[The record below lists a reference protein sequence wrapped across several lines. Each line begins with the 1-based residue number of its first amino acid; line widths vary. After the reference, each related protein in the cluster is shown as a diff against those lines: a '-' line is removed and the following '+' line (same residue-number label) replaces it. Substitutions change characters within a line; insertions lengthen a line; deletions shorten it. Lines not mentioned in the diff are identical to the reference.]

1 MPRSSRSK
9 PKPGSTDLT
18 SPQLYLSRELAALEF
33 NFRVLAM
40 ARDASVPLLERLRYL
55 SIVANNLDEFFE
67 VRVAMLKHH
76 HAYGSAAPGPDGVA
90 SGELL
95 AQIRSRV
102 LDLVNEQYV
111 AWHEQISPQ
120 LDAENIHILTR
131 EQWSPRQ
138 HRWLQGYFEQE
149 VLPVLSPLGL
159 DPSHPFPRILNKT
172 LNIAVVLNGRDAFG
186 HEGHMALVRAPRSL
200 PRIIRVPDE
209 VGGEGDHFVFLA
221 ELLQEFVDLMFPG
234 FKVVGSYQFRVTR
247 NSELI
252 VEEAEVE
259 NLALALSEEL
269 LGRGYAR
276 PVRLEIAVDCPKSI
290 TSMLMQNFDLDESDI
305 YRCNGPVNIIRAGLI
320 YDWLDRP
327 ELKFPRFNP
336 QLPAALD
343 SARNKFELIGQRDV
357 LLHHPYQSF
366 AAVIDLLRQA
376 TADPQVL
383 AIKQTLYRAGED
395 TPLVDLLVEAA
406 RNGKD
411 VTVVIELRARFDEEA
426 NIRLATRLQEA
437 GVQVVYGVVGYKT
450 HAKIMLIVRRENGT
464 LRRYAHLSTGNY
476 HQVNSR
482 MYTDIG
488 LMTANP
494 EIGEDLH
501 KVFQQ
506 LSGLGPMIE
515 LKRLLHSP
523 FTLYS
528 NVLAKIERETEHAR
542 AGRPAR
548 IVAKLNAL
556 NEARVIEALYRAS
569 QAGVEIDLIVRGAC
583 TLRPGL
589 PGISERIRVRSII
602 GRFLEHSRV
611 YWFANDGT
619 PDLYCASADWME
631 RNLTRRIEVAFP
643 ILDPEL
649 AARVFEETLA
659 NSLADNTQAWLL
671 GSDGH
676 YVRAEP
682 GDQCRIYPNS
692 GAMPETPCPAA
703 SSCLRVKNNAWRNV
717 AAGAG
722 QSARGTGTA
731 VGAGVQISI

>member
-1 MPRSSRSK
+1 MSQP
-9 PKPGSTDLT
+9 STRLPPAVDLGA
-18 SPQLYLSRELAALEF
+18 PQLYLSRELAALEF

-40 ARDASVPLLERLRYL
+40 ARDASVPLLERVRYL

-76 HAYGSAAPGPDGVA
+76 HTYGSAAPGPDGIP

-95 AQIRSRV
+95 ARIRSRV
-102 LDLVNEQYV
+102 LALVAEVYA
-111 AWHEQISPQ
+111 AWHEQIGPR
-120 LDAENIHILTR
+120 LDAEHIHLLTR
-131 EQWSPRQ
+131 KKWSSRQ
-138 HRWLQGYFEQE
+138 HRWLQGYFERE
-149 VLPVLSPLGL
+149 VMPVLSPLGL
-159 DPSHPFPRILNKT
+159 DPAHPFPRILNKT
-172 LNIAVVLNGRDAFG
+172 LNIAVVLKGRDAFG
-186 HEGHMALVRAPRSL
+186 HEGHLALVRAPRSL
-200 PRIIRVPDE
+200 PRIIRVPAE
-209 VGGEGDHFVFLA
+209 VSGRGDHFVFLA
-221 ELLQEFVDLMFPG
+221 ELLQAFVDLMFPG
-234 FKVVGSYQFRVTR
+234 IKVVGSYQFRVTR

-276 PVRLEIAVDCPKSI
+276 PVRLEIANDCPQAI
-290 TSMLMQNFDLDESDI
+290 TAMLVENFQLGEADV
-305 YRCNGPVNIIRAGLI
+305 YRCEGPVNIIRVDLI

-327 ELKFPRFNP
+327 ELKFPRFTP
-336 QLPAALD
+336 QLPSALD
-343 SARNKFELIGQRDV
+343 SGHSKFELIARRDV

-366 AAVIDLLRQA
+366 SAVIDLLRQA

-406 RNGKD
+406 RHGKD

-450 HAKIMLIVRRENGT
+450 HAKMMLIVRREGDS

-476 HQVNSR
+476 HQANSR
-482 MYTDIG
+482 VYTDIG

-506 LSGLGPMIE
+506 LSGLGPVIE

-523 FTLYS
+523 FTLYRS
-528 NVLAKIERETEHAR
+528 VLAKIERETAHAL

-556 NEARVIEALYRAS
+556 NEANVITALYRAS

-589 PGISERIRVRSII
+589 PGISERIRVRSIV

-611 YWFANDGT
+611 YWFANDGEAEI
-619 PDLYCASADWME
+619 YCASADWME
-631 RNLTRRIEVAFP
+631 RNLMRRIEIAFP

-659 NSLADNTQAWLL
+659 NGLADNTQAWLL
-671 GSDGH
+671 DSDGG
-676 YVRAEP
+676 YTRVEP
-682 GDQCRIYPNS
+682 GEHPPY
-692 GAMPETPCPAA
+692 
-703 SSCLRVKNNAWRNV
+703 
-717 AAGAG
+717 
-722 QSARGTGTA
+722 SAQQGLLERLC
-731 VGAGVQISI
+731 S

>member
-1 MPRSSRSK
+1 MSRPS
-9 PKPGSTDLT
+9 PVSPATVDLSAPG
-18 SPQLYLSRELAALEF
+18 LYLSRELAALEF

-40 ARDASVPLLERLRYL
+40 ARDPEVPLLERLRYL

-76 HAYGSAAPGPDGVA
+76 HAYGSAAPGPDGLP

-95 AQIRSRV
+95 ARIRTRA
-102 LDLVNEQYV
+102 LDLVAEQYA
-111 AWHEQISPQ
+111 AWQDQLVPQ
-120 LDAENIHILTR
+120 LKTEHVHILTR
-131 EQWSPRQ
+131 KQWSPRQ
-138 HRWLQGYFEQE
+138 RRWLQGYFEHE

-159 DPSHPFPRILNKT
+159 DPAHPFPRILNKT
-172 LNIAVVLNGRDAFG
+172 LNIAVVLKGRDAFG

-209 VGGEGDHFVFLA
+209 VSGSGEHFVFLA
-221 ELLQEFVDLMFPG
+221 ELLQAFVDLMFPG

-252 VEEAEVE
+252 VEEAEVA
-259 NLALALSEEL
+259 NLAHALSEEL
-269 LGRGYAR
+269 IGRGYAR
-276 PVRLEIAVDCPKSI
+276 PVRLEIANDCPQAI
-290 TSMLMQNFDLDESDI
+290 TAMLIQNFQLEETDV
-305 YRCNGPVNIIRAGLI
+305 YRCDGPVNIIRAGLL
-320 YDWLDRP
+320 YDWIDRP

-336 QLPAALD
+336 QLPTALE
-343 SARNKFELIGQRDV
+343 SGKNKFDLIGQRDV

-376 TADPQVL
+376 TLDPQVL

-437 GVQVVYGVVGYKT
+437 GVQVVYGVVGFKT
-450 HAKIMLIVRRENGT
+450 HAKMLLIVRREGEL
-464 LRRYAHLSTGNY
+464 LRRYVHLSTGNY
-476 HQVNSR
+476 HQINSR
-482 MYTDIG
+482 TYTDIG

-506 LSGLGPMIE
+506 LSGLGPMIS

-523 FTLYS
+523 FTLYTS
-528 NVLAKIERETEHAR
+528 VMAKIERETAHAL

-556 NEARVIEALYRAS
+556 NEAHVIEALYRAS

-611 YWFANDGT
+611 YWFANDGE
-619 PDLYCASADWME
+619 PELYCASADWME
-631 RNLTRRIEVAFP
+631 RNLMRRIEVAFP

-659 NSLADNTQAWLL
+659 NGLADNTQAWLL
-671 GSDGH
+671 RDDGS
-676 YVRAEP
+676 YARAEP
-682 GDQCRIYPNS
+682 G
-692 GAMPETPCPAA
+692 
-703 SSCLRVKNNAWRNV
+703 KNPRY
-717 AAGAG
+717 
-722 QSARGTGTA
+722 SAQEGLLERYR
-731 VGAGVQISI
+731 S

>member
-1 MPRSSRSK
+1 MPRPLPAAPDPDDLSA
-9 PKPGSTDLT
+9 PG
-18 SPQLYLSRELAALEF
+18 LYLSRELAALEF

-40 ARDASVPLLERLRYL
+40 ARDADVPLLERLRYL

-76 HAYGSAAPGPDGVA
+76 HAYGSAAPGPDGLL
-90 SGELL
+90 SGDLLARIRHRVLNLVTEQYAVWQELL
-95 AQIRSRV
+95 G
-102 LDLVNEQYV
+102 
-111 AWHEQISPQ
+111 PQ
-120 LDAENIHILTR
+120 LEAEHIHVLTR
-131 EQWSPRQ
+131 RQWSPHQR
-138 HRWLQGYFEQE
+138 RWLQGYFEHE

-159 DPSHPFPRILNKT
+159 DPAHPFPRILNKT
-172 LNIAVVLNGRDAFG
+172 LNIAVVLKGRDAFG

-200 PRIIRVPDE
+200 PRIIRIPTE
-209 VGGEGDHFVFLA
+209 VSGAGDHFVFLA
-221 ELLQEFVDLMFPG
+221 ELLQAFADMMFPG

-269 LGRGYAR
+269 IGRGYAR
-276 PVRLEIAVDCPKSI
+276 PVRLEIANDCPKAI
-290 TSMLMQNFDLDESDI
+290 TAMLIHNFQLEETDV
-305 YRCNGPVNIIRAGLI
+305 YRCDGPVNIIRAGLI
-320 YDWLDRP
+320 FDWLDRP

-336 QLPAALD
+336 QLPAALE
-343 SARNKFELIGQRDV
+343 SARNKFDLISQRDV

-376 TADPQVL
+376 SVDPQVL

-450 HAKIMLIVRRENGT
+450 HAKMMLIVRREGEL
-464 LRRYAHLSTGNY
+464 LRRYVHLSTGNY
-476 HQVNSR
+476 HQINSR
-482 MYTDIG
+482 SYTDIG

-501 KVFQQ
+501 KIFQQ
-506 LSGLGPMIE
+506 LSGLGPMIK

-523 FTLYS
+523 FTLYPS
-528 NVLAKIERETEHAR
+528 VVAKIERETAHAL

-556 NEARVIEALYRAS
+556 NEAQVIAALYRAS
-569 QAGVEIDLIVRGAC
+569 QAGVEIDLIIRGGC

-611 YWFANDGT
+611 YWFANDGEAE
-619 PDLYCASADWME
+619 LYCASADWMD
-631 RNLTRRIEVAFP
+631 RNLKRRIEVAFP

-659 NSLADNTQAWLL
+659 SSLADNTHAWLL
-671 GSDGH
+671 DGDGH

-682 GDQCRIYPNS
+682 GEHPPYSAQQGLLDRF
-692 GAMPETPCPAA
+692 GA
-703 SSCLRVKNNAWRNV
+703 
-717 AAGAG
+717 
-722 QSARGTGTA
+722 
-731 VGAGVQISI
+731 

>member
-1 MPRSSRSK
+1 MSRPS
-9 PKPGSTDLT
+9 PASPAIVDLT
-18 SPQLYLSRELAALEF
+18 APGLYLSRELSALEF

-40 ARDASVPLLERLRYL
+40 ARDPDVPLLERLRYL

-76 HAYGSAAPGPDGVA
+76 HAYGSAAPGPDGLP

-95 AQIRSRV
+95 ARIRTRA
-102 LDLVNEQYV
+102 LDLVAEQF
-111 AWHEQISPQ
+111 ATWQEQLVPQ
-120 LDAENIHILTR
+120 LKTEHIHILTR
-131 EQWSPRQ
+131 KQWSPRQ
-138 HRWLQGYFEQE
+138 RRWLQGYFEHE

-159 DPSHPFPRILNKT
+159 DPAHPFPRILNKT
-172 LNIAVVLNGRDAFG
+172 LNIAVVLKGRDAFG

-209 VGGEGDHFVFLA
+209 VSGRGDHFVFLA
-221 ELLQEFVDLMFPG
+221 ELLHAFVDLMFPG

-252 VEEAEVE
+252 VEEAEVA
-259 NLALALSEEL
+259 NLAHALSEEL
-269 LGRGYAR
+269 IGRGYAR
-276 PVRLEIAVDCPKSI
+276 PVRLEIANDCPQAI
-290 TSMLMQNFDLDESDI
+290 TAMLIQNFQLEETDV
-305 YRCNGPVNIIRAGLI
+305 YRCDGPVNIIRAGLL
-320 YDWLDRP
+320 YDWIDRP

-336 QLPAALD
+336 QLPTALE
-343 SARNKFELIGQRDV
+343 SGKNKFDLISQRDV

-376 TADPQVL
+376 TLDPQVL

-437 GVQVVYGVVGYKT
+437 GVQVVYGVVGFKT
-450 HAKIMLIVRRENGT
+450 HAKMMLIVRREGEL
-464 LRRYAHLSTGNY
+464 LRRYVHLSTGNY
-476 HQVNSR
+476 HQINSR
-482 MYTDIG
+482 TYTDIG

-506 LSGLGPMIE
+506 LSGLGPMIS

-523 FTLYS
+523 FTLYTS
-528 NVLAKIERETEHAR
+528 VMAKIERETAHAL

-556 NEARVIEALYRAS
+556 NEAHVIEALYRAS

-589 PGISERIRVRSII
+589 PGISERIRVRSIV

-611 YWFANDGT
+611 YWFGNDGE
-619 PDLYCASADWME
+619 PELYCASADWME
-631 RNLTRRIEVAFP
+631 RNLMRRIEVAFP

-659 NSLADNTQAWLL
+659 NSLADNSQAWLL
-671 GSDGH
+671 RDDGS
-676 YVRAEP
+676 YVRAE
-682 GDQCRIYPNS
+682 S
-692 GAMPETPCPAA
+692 GGNPRYSAQQSLLERYCP
-703 SSCLRVKNNAWRNV
+703 
-717 AAGAG
+717 
-722 QSARGTGTA
+722 
-731 VGAGVQISI
+731 

>member
-1 MPRSSRSK
+1 MPRPLTAAPDPDDLSA
-9 PKPGSTDLT
+9 PG
-18 SPQLYLSRELAALEF
+18 LYLSRELAALEF

-40 ARDASVPLLERLRYL
+40 ARDADVPLLERLRYL

-76 HAYGSAAPGPDGVA
+76 HAYGSAAPGPDGLL
-90 SGELL
+90 SGDLL
-95 AQIRSRV
+95 ARIRRRV
-102 LDLVNEQYV
+102 LDLVTEQYAV
-111 AWHEQISPQ
+111 WQELLGPQ
-120 LDAENIHILTR
+120 LEAEHVHVLTR
-131 EQWSPRQ
+131 RQWSPRQ
-138 HRWLQGYFEQE
+138 RRWLQGYFEHE

-159 DPSHPFPRILNKT
+159 DPAHPFPRILNKT
-172 LNIAVVLNGRDAFG
+172 LNIAVVLKGRDAFG

-200 PRIIRVPDE
+200 PRIIRIPAE
-209 VGGEGDHFVFLA
+209 VSGAGDHFVFLA
-221 ELLQEFVDLMFPG
+221 ELLQAFADLMFPG

-269 LGRGYAR
+269 IGRGYAR
-276 PVRLEIAVDCPKSI
+276 PVRLEIANDCPKAI
-290 TSMLMQNFDLDESDI
+290 TAMLIHNFQLEESDV
-305 YRCNGPVNIIRAGLI
+305 YRCDGPVNIIRAGLI

-336 QLPAALD
+336 QLPAALE
-343 SARNKFELIGQRDV
+343 SARNKFDLISQRDV

-376 TADPQVL
+376 SVDPQVL

-450 HAKIMLIVRRENGT
+450 HAKMMLIVRREGEL
-464 LRRYAHLSTGNY
+464 LRRYVHLSTGNY
-476 HQVNSR
+476 HQINSR
-482 MYTDIG
+482 TYTDIG

-501 KVFQQ
+501 KIFQQ
-506 LSGLGPMIE
+506 LSGLGPMIK

-523 FTLYS
+523 FTLYPS
-528 NVLAKIERETEHAR
+528 VVAKIERETAHAL

-556 NEARVIEALYRAS
+556 NEAQVIAALYRAS
-569 QAGVEIDLIVRGAC
+569 QAGVEIDLIVRGGC

-611 YWFANDGT
+611 YWFANDGEAE
-619 PDLYCASADWME
+619 LYCASADWME
-631 RNLTRRIEVAFP
+631 RNLKRRIEVAFP

-649 AARVFEETLA
+649 ATRVFEETLA
-659 NSLADNTQAWLL
+659 NSLADNTHAWLL
-671 GSDGH
+671 DGDGR

-682 GDQCRIYPNS
+682 GEHPPYSAQQGLLDRF
-692 GAMPETPCPAA
+692 GA
-703 SSCLRVKNNAWRNV
+703 
-717 AAGAG
+717 
-722 QSARGTGTA
+722 
-731 VGAGVQISI
+731 

>member
-1 MPRSSRSK
+1 MPRVSPTSSPSIE
-9 PKPGSTDLT
+9 PSPIDLN
-18 SPQLYLSRELAALEF
+18 SPQLYLSSELATLEF

-40 ARDASVPLLERLRYL
+40 ARDPHVPILERLRYL

-76 HAYGSAAPGPDGVA
+76 HTYGTSAPGPDGIT

-95 AQIRSRV
+95 NRIRARA
-102 LDLVNEQYV
+102 LDLVTEQFST
-111 AWHEQISPQ
+111 WQEHLIPQ
-120 LDAENIHILTR
+120 LDAENVHVLTR
-131 EQWSPRQ
+131 KHWTAKQR
-138 HRWLQGYFEQE
+138 RWLQGYFEHE

-172 LNIAVVLNGRDAFG
+172 LNIAVVLKGRDAFG

-209 VGGEGDHFVFLA
+209 VGGDGDHFVFLA
-221 ELLQEFVDLMFPG
+221 ELLQAFTDLMFPG

-259 NLALALSEEL
+259 NLAHALSEEL
-269 LGRGYAR
+269 IGRGYAR
-276 PVRLEIAVDCPKSI
+276 PVRLEIANDCPKAI
-290 TSMLMQNFDLDESDI
+290 TAMLTRNFELGDADV
-305 YRCNGPVNIIRAGLI
+305 YRCDGPVNIIRAQLI
-320 YDWLDRP
+320 YDLLDRP

-343 SARNKFELIGQRDV
+343 GAKNKFDLISQRDV
-357 LLHHPYQSF
+357 LLHHPYQNF
-366 AAVIDLLRQA
+366 AAVVDLLRQA
-376 TADPQVL
+376 SVDPQVL

-395 TPLVDLLVEAA
+395 TPLVGLLVDAA

-411 VTVVIELRARFDEEA
+411 VTVVIELRARFDEAA
-426 NIRLATRLQEA
+426 NIQLAVRLQEA

-450 HAKIMLIVRRENGT
+450 HAKMMLIVRREGDG

-476 HQVNSR
+476 HQINSR
-482 MYTDIG
+482 TYTDIG

-494 EIGEDLH
+494 DIGEDLH
-501 KVFQQ
+501 KIFQQ
-506 LSGLGPMIE
+506 LSGLGPMIK
-515 LKRLLHSP
+515 LNCLLHSP
-523 FTLYS
+523 FTLYTGL
-528 NVLAKIERETEHAR
+528 VAKIERETAHAK

-548 IVAKLNAL
+548 IVAKLNAM
-556 NEARVIEALYRAS
+556 NESHVIEALYRAS

-611 YWFANDGT
+611 YWFANNDE
-619 PDLYCASADWME
+619 PELYCASADWMA
-631 RNLTRRIEVAFP
+631 RNLMRRIEIAFP

-649 AARVFEETLA
+649 SARVFEETLA
-659 NSLADNTQAWLL
+659 GSLADNTQAWVLDA
-671 GSDGH
+671 DGR
-676 YVRAEP
+676 YTRAEP
-682 GDQCRIYPNS
+682 GNDPPFSAQQRLLDRY
-692 GAMPETPCPAA
+692 CP
-703 SSCLRVKNNAWRNV
+703 
-717 AAGAG
+717 
-722 QSARGTGTA
+722 
-731 VGAGVQISI
+731 

>member
-1 MPRSSRSK
+1 MPRPSRS
-9 PKPGSTDLT
+9 KPGSTDLT

-40 ARDASVPLLERLRYL
+40 ARDATVPLLERLRYL

-95 AQIRSRV
+95 AQIRTRV
-102 LDLVNEQYV
+102 LDLVNEQYG

-120 LDAENIHILTR
+120 LEAEDIHILTR
-131 EQWSPRQ
+131 QQWSPRQ

-172 LNIAVVLNGRDAFG
+172 LNIAVVLKGRDAFG

-200 PRIIRVPDE
+200 PRIIRVPAE
-209 VGGEGDHFVFLA
+209 VGGDGDHFVFLA
-221 ELLQEFVDLMFPG
+221 ELLQAFVDLMFPG

-276 PVRLEIAVDCPKSI
+276 PVRLEIAADCPKSI

-406 RNGKD
+406 RHGKD

-523 FTLYS
+523 FTLYTS
-528 NVLAKIERETEHAR
+528 VLAKIERETEHAR

-611 YWFANDGT
+611 YWFANDGD
-619 PDLYCASADWME
+619 PELYCASADWME

-671 GSDGH
+671 ASNGR
-676 YVRAEP
+676 YTRVE
-682 GDQCRIYPNS
+682 
-692 GAMPETPCPAA
+692 AA
-703 SSCLRVKNNAWRNV
+703 DHPPF
-717 AAGAG
+717 
-722 QSARGTGTA
+722 SAQQGLLDRF
-731 VGAGVQISI
+731 SK

>member
-1 MPRSSRSK
+1 MRDQITALPASI
-9 PKPGSTDLT
+9 DLAA
-18 SPQLYLSRELAALEF
+18 PELYLSRELAALEF

-40 ARDASVPLLERLRYL
+40 ARDATVPLLERLRYL
-55 SIVANNLDEFFE
+55 SIVASNLDEFFE

-76 HAYGSAAPGPDGVA
+76 HAYGSAAPGPDGLL

-95 AQIRSRV
+95 SRIRSRV
-102 LDLVNEQYV
+102 LDLVALQYATWQEQL
-111 AWHEQISPQ
+111 SPQ
-120 LDAENIHILTR
+120 FDAAHIHILTR
-131 EQWSPRQ
+131 QQWTPRQ
-138 HRWLQGYFEQE
+138 RRWLQGYFEHE

-159 DPSHPFPRILNKT
+159 DPAHPFPRILNKT
-172 LNIAVVLNGRDAFG
+172 LNIAVVLKGRDAFG

-200 PRIIRVPDE
+200 PRIIRLPDE
-209 VGGEGDHFVFLA
+209 VCGEGDHFVFLA
-221 ELLQEFVDLMFPG
+221 ELLQAFVDLMFPG

-269 LGRGYAR
+269 IGRGYAR
-276 PVRLEIAVDCPKSI
+276 PVRLEIADDCPQAI
-290 TSMLMQNFDLDESDI
+290 TAMLTHNFQLEDADV
-305 YRCNGPVNIIRAGLI
+305 YRCDGPVNIIRVGLI
-320 YDWLDRP
+320 YDWIDRP
-327 ELKFPRFNP
+327 ELKFPRFTS
-336 QLPAALD
+336 QLPPALEA
-343 SARNKFELIGQRDV
+343 SRNKFDLIAQHDV

-366 AAVIDLLRQA
+366 SAVIDLLRQA
-376 TADPQVL
+376 SVDPQVL

-406 RNGKD
+406 RHGKD
-411 VTVVIELRARFDEEA
+411 VTVVIELRARFDEAA
-426 NIRLATRLQEA
+426 NIHLATRLQEA

-450 HAKIMLIVRRENGT
+450 HAKMLLIVRREGNN

-506 LSGLGPMIE
+506 LSGLGPMIQ

-523 FTLYS
+523 FTLYKS
-528 NVLAKIERETEHAR
+528 VVAKIERETGHAQ

-556 NEARVIEALYRAS
+556 NDARVIEALYRAS

-589 PGISERIRVRSII
+589 PGISERIRVRSIV

-611 YWFANDGT
+611 YWFANDGD

-631 RNLTRRIEVAFP
+631 RNLMRRIEIAFP
-643 ILDPEL
+643 ILDPQL

-659 NSLADNTQAWLL
+659 NGLADNTQAWMLD
-671 GSDGH
+671 SDGH

-682 GDQCRIYPNS
+682 GEDPPY
-692 GAMPETPCPAA
+692 
-703 SSCLRVKNNAWRNV
+703 
-717 AAGAG
+717 
-722 QSARGTGTA
+722 SAQQGLLQRFCA
-731 VGAGVQISI
+731 

>member
-1 MPRSSRSK
+1 MHRQPSTA
-9 PKPGSTDLT
+9 STDIDLAA
-18 SPQLYLSRELAALEF
+18 PELYLSRELAALEF
-33 NFRVLAM
+33 NFRVLSM
-40 ARDASVPLLERLRYL
+40 ARDAHVPLLERLRYL

-76 HAYGSAAPGPDGVA
+76 HAYGSAAPGPDGIA

-95 AQIRSRV
+95 ARIRTRV
-102 LDLVNEQYV
+102 LNLVDDQYATWQEQL
-111 AWHEQISPQ
+111 APQ
-120 LDAENIHILTR
+120 LDAAGIHILTR
-131 EQWSPRQ
+131 RHWQPRQ
-138 HRWLQGYFEQE
+138 RRWLQGYFEKE

-159 DPSHPFPRILNKT
+159 DPAHPFPRILNKT
-172 LNIAVVLNGRDAFG
+172 LNIAVVLEGRDAFG
-186 HEGHMALVRAPRSL
+186 HEGHLALVRAPRSL
-200 PRIIRVPDE
+200 PRIIRLPDE
-209 VGGEGDHFVFLA
+209 VGGDGDHFVFLA
-221 ELLQEFVDLMFPG
+221 ELLQAFVDLMFPG
-234 FKVVGSYQFRVTR
+234 FEVRGSYQFRVTR
-247 NSELI
+247 NSELM

-269 LGRGYAR
+269 IGRGYAR
-276 PVRLEIAVDCPKSI
+276 PVRLEIANDCPQAI
-290 TSMLMQNFDLDESDI
+290 ASMLTCNFELDEADV
-305 YRCNGPVNIIRAGLI
+305 YRCDGPVNIIRAGLI

-336 QLPAALD
+336 QLPAALE
-343 SARNKFELIGQRDV
+343 SARNKFELIAQRDI

-406 RNGKD
+406 RHGKD
-411 VTVVIELRARFDEEA
+411 VTVVIELRARFDEAA

-450 HAKIMLIVRRENGT
+450 HAKMLLIVRRENGN

-501 KVFQQ
+501 KIFQQ
-506 LSGLGPMIE
+506 LSGLGPMIK

-523 FTLYS
+523 FTLYKS
-528 NVLAKIERETEHAR
+528 VVAKIERETAHAR

-556 NEARVIEALYRAS
+556 NEAHVIEALYRAS
-569 QAGVEIDLIVRGAC
+569 QAGVDIDLIVRGAC

-589 PGISERIRVRSII
+589 PGISERIRVRSIV

-611 YWFANDGT
+611 YWFANDG
-619 PDLYCASADWME
+619 DAELYCASADWME
-631 RNLTRRIEVAFP
+631 RNLMRRIEIAVP

-649 AARVFEETLA
+649 ARRVYDETLA
-659 NSLADNTQAWLL
+659 NGLADNTQAWLL
-671 GSDGH
+671 GSDGR

-682 GDQCRIYPNS
+682 GNDPPY
-692 GAMPETPCPAA
+692 
-703 SSCLRVKNNAWRNV
+703 NAQQRLLERFSP
-717 AAGAG
+717 AAGA
-722 QSARGTGTA
+722 
-731 VGAGVQISI
+731 

>member
-1 MPRSSRSK
+1 MSR
-9 PKPGSTDLT
+9 PSTRLPPAVDLGA
-18 SPQLYLSRELAALEF
+18 PQLYFSRELAALEF

-40 ARDASVPLLERLRYL
+40 ARDTRVPLLERVRYL

-76 HAYGSAAPGPDGVA
+76 HAYGSAAPGPDGVP

-95 AQIRSRV
+95 ARIRSRV
-102 LDLVNEQYV
+102 LDLVAEVYA
-111 AWHEQISPQ
+111 AWQDQIGAQ
-120 LDAENIHILTR
+120 LDAEQIHILTHKR
-131 EQWSPRQ
+131 WSPRQ
-138 HRWLQGYFEQE
+138 RRWLQGYFEHE
-149 VLPVLSPLGL
+149 VMPVLSPLGL
-159 DPSHPFPRILNKT
+159 DPAHPFPRILNKT
-172 LNIAVVLNGRDAFG
+172 LNIAVVLKGRDAFG
-186 HEGHMALVRAPRSL
+186 HEGHLALVRAPRSL
-200 PRIIRVPDE
+200 PRIIRVPAE
-209 VGGEGDHFVFLA
+209 VSGRGDHFVFLA
-221 ELLQEFVDLMFPG
+221 ELLQAFVDLMFPG
-234 FKVVGSYQFRVTR
+234 LEVVGSYQFRVTR

-276 PVRLEIAVDCPKSI
+276 PVRLEIANDCPQAI
-290 TSMLMQNFDLDESDI
+290 TALLVENFQLGEADV
-305 YRCNGPVNIIRAGLI
+305 YRCDGPVNIIRAGLI

-327 ELKFPRFNP
+327 ELKFPRFTS
-336 QLPAALD
+336 QLPTDLD
-343 SARNKFELIGQRDV
+343 SSHSKFELIAKRDV

-376 TADPQVL
+376 AADPQVL

-395 TPLVDLLVEAA
+395 TPLVGLLVEAA
-406 RNGKD
+406 RHGKD

-450 HAKIMLIVRRENGT
+450 HAKMMLIVRREGGT

-476 HQVNSR
+476 HQANSR

-506 LSGLGPMIE
+506 LSGLGPIIE
-515 LKRLLHSP
+515 LKQLLHSP
-523 FTLYS
+523 FTLYRG
-528 NVLAKIERETEHAR
+528 VLTKIERETAHAM

-556 NEARVIEALYRAS
+556 NEANVITALYRAS

-589 PGISERIRVRSII
+589 PGISERIRVRSIV

-611 YWFANDGT
+611 YWFANDGKAEIF
-619 PDLYCASADWME
+619 CASADWME
-631 RNLTRRIEVAFP
+631 RNLMRRIEVAFP

-659 NSLADNTQAWLL
+659 NGLADNTQAWLL
-671 GSDGH
+671 DSNGG

-682 GDQCRIYPNS
+682 GDHPPY
-692 GAMPETPCPAA
+692 
-703 SSCLRVKNNAWRNV
+703 
-717 AAGAG
+717 
-722 QSARGTGTA
+722 SAQQGLLERFC
-731 VGAGVQISI
+731 S

>member
-1 MPRSSRSK
+1 MPRPSRTR
-9 PKPGSTDLT
+9 PNSTDLT

-40 ARDASVPLLERLRYL
+40 ARDAGVPLLERLRYL

-76 HAYGSAAPGPDGVA
+76 HAYGSAAPGPDGVG

-111 AWHEQISPQ
+111 IWHEQISPQ
-120 LDAENIHILTR
+120 LEAENVHILTHQ
-131 EQWSPRQ
+131 QWSPRQ
-138 HRWLQGYFEQE
+138 HRWLRGYFEQE

-172 LNIAVVLNGRDAFG
+172 LNIAVVLEGRDAFG

-200 PRIIRVPDE
+200 PRIIHIPAE
-209 VGGEGDHFVFLA
+209 VSGESEGEHFVFLA
-221 ELLQEFVDLMFPG
+221 ELLQTFVELIFPG
-234 FKVVGSYQFRVTR
+234 FRVLGTYQFRVTR

-276 PVRLEIAVDCPKSI
+276 PVRLEVAVDCPKSI

-450 HAKIMLIVRRENGT
+450 HAKIMLIVRRENGA

-528 NVLAKIERETEHAR
+528 SVLARIERETEHAR

-611 YWFANDGT
+611 YWFANDGE
-619 PDLYCASADWME
+619 PELYCASADWME

-659 NSLADNTQAWLL
+659 NSLADNSQAWLL
-671 GSDGH
+671 ASNGR
-676 YVRAEP
+676 YTRIEA
-682 GDQCRIYPNS
+682 GDHP
-692 GAMPETPCPAA
+692 PF
-703 SSCLRVKNNAWRNV
+703 
-717 AAGAG
+717 
-722 QSARGTGTA
+722 SAQQVLLSRFHA
-731 VGAGVQISI
+731 

>member
-1 MPRSSRSK
+1 MPRPSRSK
-9 PKPGSTDLT
+9 PNSTDLT
-18 SPQLYLSRELAALEF
+18 SPQFYLSRELAALEF

-40 ARDASVPLLERLRYL
+40 ARDAAVPLLERLRYL

-120 LDAENIHILTR
+120 LEAENIHILTR
-131 EQWSPRQ
+131 QRWSPRQ

-172 LNIAVVLNGRDAFG
+172 LNIAVVLEGRDAFG

-200 PRIIRVPDE
+200 PRIIRVPAE
-209 VGGEGDHFVFLA
+209 VSGESNGEHFVFLA
-221 ELLQEFVDLMFPG
+221 ELLQTFVDLMFPG
-234 FKVVGSYQFRVTR
+234 FKVLGSYQFRVTR

-269 LGRGYAR
+269 IGRGYAR

-290 TSMLMQNFDLDESDI
+290 TSMLMQNFDLDKSDV

-406 RNGKD
+406 RHGKD

-450 HAKIMLIVRRENGT
+450 HAKIMLIVRRENGS

-506 LSGLGPMIE
+506 LSGLGPTIE

-523 FTLYS
+523 FTLYAS
-528 NVLAKIERETEHAR
+528 VLAKIERETEHAR
-542 AGRPAR
+542 ANRPAR

-583 TLRPGL
+583 TLRPGM

-611 YWFANDGT
+611 YWFANHGD
-619 PDLYCASADWME
+619 PELYCASADWME

-671 GSDGH
+671 GCDGR
-676 YVRAEP
+676 YTRAEV
-682 GDQCRIYPNS
+682 GDHP
-692 GAMPETPCPAA
+692 PF
-703 SSCLRVKNNAWRNV
+703 
-717 AAGAG
+717 
-722 QSARGTGTA
+722 SAQQGLLNRFCG
-731 VGAGVQISI
+731 